1 MVIYLKFDEAINE
14 YSLYI
19 TLQDPKLKTTIETYL
34 RDLRQYFTYMENV
47 KEIYDIEDITSQHV
61 MDFIDSC
68 LKYKKKSGVARS
80 LSAIRGMHRYLMVQ
94 YDLDRDPTLNIKV
107 KVNKDHL
114 PVYLN
119 DTEMN
124 ILLNSFDDSLDGIF
138 HRSLLELMYACGL
151 RIQEVIDLKL
161 YQVHMDQQIVKVIG
175 KGDKER
181 VVPFGDTSKHWL
193 KEYLN
198 KVRPLYCSSQSPYV
212 FIKRNGQ
219 QITRQYVWT
228 MIQKQCQIVDM
239 KKHVSNHTLRHSFAT
254 QLLDGGADLRAVQ
267 ELLGHSDISTTQ
279 IYTHIE
285 QNRLHKAYDQ
295 FHPRANKERK

>member
-19 TLQDPKLKTTIETYL
+19 TLQDPKSKRTIDTYL
-34 RDLRQYFTYMENV
+34 TDLRQYFSYMEEV
-47 KEIYDIEDITSQHV
+47 QGIYEIENISSQNI
-61 MDFIDSC
+61 MEYIDYS
-68 LKYKKKSGVARS
+68 LDTKKKSAVARS
-80 LSAIRGMHRYLMVQ
+80 LSAIRGMHHYLMVQ

-124 ILLNSFDDSLDGIF
+124 VLLNSFDDSLDGIF

-181 VVPFGDTSKHWL
+181 VVPFGDTSKYWL

-198 KVRPLYCSSQSPYV
+198 KVRPLYCNTQSPHV

-228 MIQKQCQIVDM
+228 MIQKQCQLVDI

-295 FHPRANKERK
+295 FHPRASKERK

>member
-1 MVIYLKFDEAINE
+1 
-14 YSLYI
+14 
-19 TLQDPKLKTTIETYL
+19 
-34 RDLRQYFTYMENV
+34 MEEN
-47 KEIYDIEDITSQHV
+47 KGIYDIENITSKDI
-61 MDFIDSC
+61 MDYIDYC
-68 LKYKKKSGVARS
+68 LIDKKKSGVARS

-94 YDLDRDPTLNIKV
+94 YDLERDPTLNIAI

-119 DTEMN
+119 DHEMN
-124 ILLNSFDDSLDGIF
+124 ILLNSFDDSLQGIF
-138 HRSLLELMYACGL
+138 HRSILELMYACGL

-161 YQVHMDQQIVKVIG
+161 NQIHMDQQILKIIG

-181 VVPFGDTSKHWL
+181 VIPFGDTSKYWL

-198 KVRPLYCSSQSPYV
+198 KVRPLYCTSQTPYV
-212 FIKRNGQ
+212 FIKRNAQ

-228 MIQKQCQIVDM
+228 IIQKQCQLADI

-279 IYTHIE
+279 IYTYRTKQIA
-285 QNRLHKAYDQ
+285 QGI
-295 FHPRANKERK
+295 